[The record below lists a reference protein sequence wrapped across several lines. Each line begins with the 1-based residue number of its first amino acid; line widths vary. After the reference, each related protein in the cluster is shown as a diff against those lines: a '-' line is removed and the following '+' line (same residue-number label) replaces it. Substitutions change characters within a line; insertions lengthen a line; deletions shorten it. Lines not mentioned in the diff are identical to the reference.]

1 MRFVYK
7 VFGMT
12 YTLELSTR
20 PAKALGDHHLWDLAE
35 EQLAI
40 ALNEFAGENI
50 NILCFYFYIFFFV
63 WFLIHFL
70 KSPLL
75 PFLTVHCLFFTFL
88 I

>member
-20 PAKALGDHHLWDLAE
+20 PAKALGDQVLWDLAE

-40 ALNEFAGENI
+40 ALNEFAGKSFLFSSK
-50 NILCFYFYIFFFV
+50 ILIIF
-63 WFLIHFL
+63 
-70 KSPLL
+70 
-75 PFLTVHCLFFTFL
+75 LFFWIFL
-88 I
+88 CGIFLFEFDCNSQE

>member
-20 PAKALGDHHLWDLAE
+20 PAKALGDQHLWDLAE

-40 ALNEFAGENI
+40 ALNEFAGNFI
-50 NILCFYFYIFFFV
+50 IIIVIILNNFIITIF
-63 WFLIHFL
+63 
-70 KSPLL
+70 
-75 PFLTVHCLFFTFL
+75 CLFLFF

>member
-20 PAKALGDHHLWDLAE
+20 PAKALGDQVLWDLAE

-40 ALNEFAGENI
+40 ALNEFAGNFLDFI
-50 NILCFYFYIFFFV
+50 KNFDHF
-63 WFLIHFL
+63 FLI
-70 KSPLL
+70 
-75 PFLTVHCLFFTFL
+75 
-88 I
+88 